1 MKKTTTPGKNKMDAV
16 ANPPLDEAPP
26 EKLEK
31 LDQQR
36 MDNESPAAKEAPL
49 PGEHLSTGSGSQR
62 REGRA
67 DKRPTPKRR
76 E

>member
-16 ANPPLDEAPP
+16 PTPPIAEAPP

-36 MDNESPAAKEAPL
+36 MDNESPAAKDAPS
-49 PGEHLSTGSGSQR
+49 PGEHVSTKTSPQGWGP
-62 REGRA
+62 A
-67 DKRPTPKRR
+67 DKRQTPKRR
-76 E
+76 KQ